1 LRSLRL
7 CGEIAGWMMEMRI
20 EVRAAGDLT
29 EEERRQLSWP
39 WDAPERDFEWSEPDW
54 CVLVWADGQVVS
66 QLAIAERTCLVA
78 GQPVKLGGV
87 GGVIALPD
95 WRGRGFTS
103 RAMRRAAAFMCQELG
118 VEFGLLVCEED
129 VVAFYE
135 RLGWQVVEG
144 PLTFDQPGGKATWP
158 AVAMVLPCG
167 EKAWPTGTIDLCGR
181 PW

>member
-1 LRSLRL
+1 MQMPL
-7 CGEIAGWMMEMRI
+7 EMRI
-20 EVRAAGDLT
+20 EVRAEGDLT
-29 EEERRQLSWP
+29 EEEHRGLSWA
-39 WDAPERDFEWSEPDW
+39 WDAPEREFEWSEPDW
-54 CVLVWADGQVVS
+54 RVLVWADGQVVS
-66 QLAIAERTCLVA
+66 QVAILERVGRVA

-103 RAMRRAAAFMCQELG
+103 AALRRTAAFMCQELR

-135 RLGWQVVEG
+135 RLGWRVAEG
-144 PLTFDQPGGKATWP
+144 PLTFDQSGGKATWP
-158 AVAMVLPCG
+158 AAAMVLPCG
-167 EKAWPTGTIDLCGR
+167 GREWPEGVIDLCGR

>member
-1 LRSLRL
+1 MSL
-7 CGEIAGWMMEMRI
+7 EMRI
-20 EVRAAGDLT
+20 EVRAEGDLT
-29 EEERRQLSWP
+29 EEEDRALSWP
-39 WDAPERDFEWSEPDW
+39 WDAPERDFEWSVPDW
-54 CVLVWADGQVVS
+54 RVLVWAEGRVVS
-66 QLAIAERTCLVA
+66 QVAILERVGRVA
-78 GQPVKLGGV
+78 GQPVRLGGI
-87 GGVIALPD
+87 GNVIALPA

-129 VVAFYE
+129 VVSFYE

-167 EKAWPTGTIDLCGR
+167 EKGWPEGMIDLCGK